1 MSERRNGLYY
11 ESIGIRNSV
20 LSRNIGEYVS
30 YGHSMLENGGLAI
43 GMPYANET
51 ELVPYPLSDRSMDG
65 FHLNVAF
72 SKDRNPKISMAWREG
87 GLFGYTHEVI
97 NDEYDWISRN
107 ATLLQSYFDYDSTE
121 ELNNSLSIFPSSLP
135 WGQNGFVGGTESG
148 GLRAFSSHND
158 PQNSVYSDDYTTFI
172 RSIFTDGVS
181 FDKSLGDHYV
191 TNLLYDGFN
200 KENVDN
206 GVTRFIDEKSGYIT
220 DDIDAELKPIEDTKL
235 AYIGRIMVGEAK
247 EKQRNA
253 ADDRISKN
261 KYASITPQLRRYF
274 GLSGFDNED
283 YLGQDFSAI
292 SYGHDG
298 ISMDVPGLLDYNY
311 WDIFDTLS
319 EEDRLFYHRSLRYLA
334 DNLRR
339 GKKLQSFFKT
349 GKKDTTENV
358 GGVYV
363 DYYNVS
369 DFTNHIDINNDG
381 SIDSDEESIS
391 EAITNYNNGFLGES
405 VEGFFRGAGVF
416 DGDVSSKEHYDERDT
431 QNAGSRDIGT
441 ISEKISYGG
450 PEYIGAYA
458 GNGFSESTNSLLS
471 KTKEL
476 FSKHKI
482 KTLVGRFHTS
492 GDDRG
497 ARSFTLTQTATDVDY
512 GLSHGRNLRK
522 LTPTVENGYDNPYCR
537 VWTYHHQ
544 YSQMK
549 DLIRPFTDNGNFRSV
564 EDLQAAYPG
573 RPIIHDPARGSWSE
587 KTVLNKNGM
596 VNIAPTKNL
605 KGADR
610 VRTKQCMFSIENL
623 AWKNVHNGDN
633 SILDDVE
640 IGPLGGR
647 IMWFPPYNLQFNES
661 VSANWGSNDFIGR
674 GERIYSYTNTER
686 TGSLS
691 FTILADHPSILDYWM
706 NSDNR
711 NNPLSSAS
719 EEDEQKVLRFFAGCD
734 ELEVSADELDK
745 NSRVTAEDYAR
756 RESTKNEPKEQQDNT
771 VVDKDNN
778 KKETFEQNTP
788 QEFTKE
794 NTISFYMYFP
804 NNLSGIDYIK
814 NPKVIVNYLVQGSE
828 GFTYRWSDIEE
839 GSDKEHLLPR
849 AGVGI
854 GEWEDNVIMDTNN
867 GPGYE
872 MNRGHLTVEW
882 EGQIMEHNSNSANDK
897 GHSYIWGYGIDKEY
911 VQQRLCGPYGKYG
924 NQTYKIYPENYC
936 DSEDYGLNATPNEY
950 DDTCDYSFMDV
961 AESITTDY
969 KYTGRG
975 TPAKVKKIKEIL
987 RIDGST
993 NNGSQRE
1000 YFFAIAGGAS
1010 IDGYENEND
1019 KLSRHRA
1026 AFLKAWLE
1034 DCFHKLNLKVDYKE
1048 NDRIQAVTGIDGGD
1062 GTDVNSKSA
1071 KRGRYA
1077 KAVIYWNEN
1086 DTKDATNTDTKYEE
1100 SNPEAGSPT
1109 TIKDTPL
1116 KTGDNVENTEEAGET
1131 TTITSTASLRN
1142 ASATRYRDEEQF
1154 FNLLREESPV
1164 IYKNIVD
1171 KVKYFDP
1178 AYHSI
1183 TPEGFN
1189 SRLSFLHQCTRQG
1202 PTMSSSDY
1210 TKNNGFNGAGYA
1222 GNLSFGR
1229 APVCV
1234 LRLGDFFNTR
1244 IIINSLNIQ
1253 YETAQWDLNP
1263 EGIGVQPMLANVTL
1277 GFTFQGG
1284 SSLGGPIQR
1293 LQNAVSF
1300 NYYANQ
1306 EVYDDRADVAVY
1318 KDNEFSQEESLIW
1331 MPGYGNM
1338 NVGSVKTIM
1347 DGKDPTNETVIKTN
1361 QDNEARSLKTRQIL
1375 DRMRAIQDVNNA
1387 NQQY

>member
-107 ATLLQSYFDYDSTE
+107 ANLLQSYFDYDSTE

-158 PQNSVYSDDYTTFI
+158 PQNSVYYDDYTTFI

-181 FDKSLGDHYV
+181 FDKSLSDHYI

-206 GVTRFIDEKSGYIT
+206 GVARFIDERSKYIT

-247 EKQRNA
+247 EKQILADHRTSVSTELELPYRPGIKDTHFTLMGAGKSYAPNSNGSAPFDDKFIKDISDVVNSLSEPASFMVNSNPFDLVKIDPDGEQRLFLKRNVRKNRYNGLA
-253 ADDRISKN
+253 EN
-261 KYASITPQLRRYF
+261 KYLNIITNVSEPGGGHSI
-274 GLSGFDNED
+274 
-283 YLGQDFSAI
+283 
-292 SYGHDG
+292 
-298 ISMDVPGLLDYNY
+298 
-311 WDIFDTLS
+311 
-319 EEDRLFYHRSLRYLA
+319 
-334 DNLRR
+334 
-339 GKKLQSFFKT
+339 
-349 GKKDTTENV
+349 DTTLEGV
-358 GGVYV
+358 RPSDIYGGIESNFI
-363 DYYNVS
+363 DNVS
-369 DFTNHIDINNDG
+369 VRTQ
-381 SIDSDEESIS
+381 E
-391 EAITNYNNGFLGES
+391 
-405 VEGFFRGAGVF
+405 V
-416 DGDVSSKEHYDERDT
+416 YDERDDAFGDIRST
-431 QNAGSRDIGT
+431 FDGYRYGEYNISGINTAAGDQNVFNNQP
-441 ISEKISYGG
+441 K
-450 PEYIGAYA
+450 
-458 GNGFSESTNSLLS
+458 SLLS
-471 KTKEL
+471 KTQQL
-476 FSKHKI
+476 FTQHKI

-492 GDDRG
+492 VDDPDSHRI
-497 ARSFTLTQTATDVDY
+497 SLTQSAVDETF
-512 GLSHGRNLRK
+512 GISHGRNLLK
-522 LTPTVENGYDNPYCR
+522 GTFDTPNDYNNPYCR

-544 YSQMK
+544 YSRMK
-549 DLIRPFTDNGNFRSV
+549 DLIRPFIQGDSFKSI

-596 VNIAPTKNL
+596 VNITPTKNL

-686 TGSLS
+686 TGTLS

-734 ELEVSADELDK
+734 ELEVSANELDK
-745 NSRVTAEDYAR
+745 SSRVTAEDYAR

-771 VVDKDNN
+771 AVNKDDSTE
-778 KKETFEQNTP
+778 ETPEQNTP

-814 NPKVIVNYLVQGSE
+814 NPKVIVNYLVHGE
-828 GFTYRWSDIEE
+828 DGFRYRWTDVTP
-839 GSDKEHLLPR
+839 GSDKEYLLPPSNVS
-849 AGVGI
+849 VGT
-854 GEWEDNVIMDTNN
+854 WEDNIEMSTPTS
-867 GPGYE
+867 GTGYE
-872 MNRGHLTVEW
+872 MGGRLTKNW
-882 EGQIMEHNSNSANDK
+882 ESKIMDHNGNPVNDN

-936 DSEDYGLNATPNEY
+936 DTASYGKDENGLIKGLNRVPNEY

-961 AESITTDY
+961 AEAITTDY
-969 KYTGRG
+969 NYSGKG
-975 TPAKVKKIKEIL
+975 TSKKVKKIKEIL

-1062 GTDVNSKSA
+1062 GTDVNSESA

-1086 DTKDATNTDTKYEE
+1086 DTKDATNTDTIYEE

-1109 TIKDTPL
+1109 TIKDT
-1116 KTGDNVENTEEAGET
+1116 KFKATDNAKNTEEAGET
-1131 TTITSTASLRN
+1131 TTISSTASLRN

-1318 KDNEFSQEESLIW
+1318 KNNEFSQEESLIW

-1338 NVGSVKTIM
+1338 NVGSVHTIM

-1375 DRMRAIQDVNNA
+1375 ERMRAIQDVNNA
-1387 NQQY
+1387 NQ